1 MPYSDDMFYVE
12 GYNDN
17 IYDYKPVSLV
27 QEIKE
32 IIARINVYSPDSEDI
47 KNRICNIELLLH
59 GDYDC
64 DGRRTGVPCVL
75 SACDGYC
82 WQNAGEVC
90 R

>member
-12 GYNDN
+12 GYDDN
-17 IYDYKPVSLV
+17 IYDYKNDSLL
-27 QEIKE
+27 QDMKE
-32 IIARINVYSPDSEDI
+32 IIARINVYSPNTEDI

-64 DGRRTGVPCVL
+64 DGRRTGVPCAL

-82 WQNAGEVC
+82 WQHAGEAC

>member
-12 GYNDN
+12 SYNDN
-17 IYDYKPVSLV
+17 IYDYKNDSLL
-27 QEIKE
+27 QDMKE
-32 IIARINVYSPDSEDI
+32 IIARINVYSQDTEDI
-47 KNRICNIELLLH
+47 KNIICNIELLLH

>member
-12 GYNDN
+12 GYSDN
-17 IYDYKPVSLV
+17 IYDYKNDSLL
-27 QEIKE
+27 QEMKE
-32 IIARINVYSPDSEDI
+32 IIARINVYSPDTEDI

>member
-12 GYNDN
+12 SYNDN
-17 IYDYKPVSLV
+17 IYDYKNDSLL
-27 QEIKE
+27 QDMKE
-32 IIARINVYSPDSEDI
+32 IIARINVYSPDTEDI

-64 DGRRTGVPCVL
+64 DGSRTGVPWVL

>member
-32 IIARINVYSPDSEDI
+32 IIARINIYSPDSEDI

>member
-12 GYNDN
+12 SYNDN
-17 IYDYKPVSLV
+17 IYDYKNDSLL
-27 QEIKE
+27 QDMKE
-32 IIARINVYSPDSEDI
+32 IITRINVYSPDSEDI

>member
-12 GYNDN
+12 GYDDN
-17 IYDYKPVSLV
+17 IYDDRHDGLL
-27 QEIKE
+27 QDMKE
-32 IIARINVYSPDSEDI
+32 IIARINVYSPNTEDI

-64 DGRRTGVPCVL
+64 DGKKTGTPCVL
-75 SACDGYC
+75 SACDDYC

>member
-32 IIARINVYSPDSEDI
+32 IIARINIYSPNSEDI
-47 KNRICNIELLLH
+47 KNRICNIELLVH

-82 WQNAGEVC
+82 WQNAGEIC
-90 R
+90 K

>member
-17 IYDYKPVSLV
+17 IYDYKNDSLL
-27 QEIKE
+27 QEMKE

>member
-17 IYDYKPVSLV
+17 IYDYKNDSLL
-27 QEIKE
+27 QDMKE

>member
-17 IYDYKPVSLV
+17 IYDYKNDSLL
-27 QEIKE
+27 QEMKE
-32 IIARINVYSPDSEDI
+32 IIARINVYSPDTEDI

>member
-12 GYNDN
+12 SYNDN

-32 IIARINVYSPDSEDI
+32 IIARINVYSPDTEDI
-47 KNRICNIELLLH
+47 NNRMCNIELLIY

-64 DGRRTGVPCVL
+64 EGKKTGVPCTL
-75 SACDGYC
+75 STCNGFC
-82 WQNAGEVC
+82 WQHAGAIC

>member
-17 IYDYKPVSLV
+17 IYDYKNDSLL

-32 IIARINVYSPDSEDI
+32 IIARINIYSPDSEDI
-47 KNRICNIELLLH
+47 KNRICNIELLVH

>member
-32 IIARINVYSPDSEDI
+32 IIARINIYSPNSEDI
-47 KNRICNIELLLH
+47 KNRICNIELLVH

-82 WQNAGEVC
+82 WQNAGEAC

>member
-12 GYNDN
+12 SYNDN
-17 IYDYKPVSLV
+17 IYDYKPVSLA
-27 QEIKE
+27 QELKE
-32 IIARINVYSPDSEDI
+32 IIARINVYSPDTEDI